1 MFLSGSG
8 WSMARRI
15 LVLQAIVLLVVL
27 SAILL
32 ALRLDADEQADRAT
46 GERVA
51 AIAATVAGA
60 PEVLQAVTAD
70 YPPDRS
76 VTGPSE
82 ALQPF
87 ALDVGSRTGA
97 DFVVVMAPDGTR
109 WTHPDPT
116 QIGRTY
122 LGNRDVALAGGT
134 GTETYVGTL
143 GPSIRAIAPVT
154 AADGRVVALVAVG
167 VTVDHIGIG
176 GRFLTFGLIAAGALV
191 IGVVGAVLIA
201 RWVRRQ
207 TLGMG
212 PQELGRMFSYYDA
225 VLASA
230 HNGMVLLD
238 TRGRIVLANPEARRL
253 LDLPES
259 VAGST
264 PREAGF
270 PTELVRLI
278 ADGGTVR
285 DELVLTADRVL
296 LFNRRP
302 AQLDGRTLGAVVS
315 VRDHTELENLT
326 GELDRAH
333 SFATALR
340 AQAHESANRLHTVIS
355 LIELGEPDHAL
366 DFAVQ
371 ELQVS
376 QALADRVVDGVGN
389 RAVAALLLGKTA
401 QAAERGIELVIRPG
415 SELPEG
421 AGGDHEMVTVIG
433 NLVDNA
439 MDALSRTGVDSPSAG
454 APRRILL
461 SATSLPDFLEIT
473 VQDTGPGMDAAQA
486 QQVFAPGWSTNS
498 GTGPAGDRGLG
509 LALVAQAVARMGG
522 KVWAEAGPGARFVV
536 RLPPVAVGA
545 GDVYGGVQ
553 ADPRTGS
560 RTVGAP

>member
-1 MFLSGSG
+1 
-8 WSMARRI
+8 MARRI
-15 LVLQAIVLLVVL
+15 LVLQAVVL
-27 SAILL
+27 IVMLAAILV
-32 ALRLDADEQADRAT
+32 ALRVDADQQADEAT
-46 GERVA
+46 GARVT
-51 AIAATVAGA
+51 AIAETMASA
-60 PEVLQAVTAD
+60 PQVLAAVTD
-70 YPPDRS
+70 PYPAAAA
-76 VTGPSE
+76 VTGPS
-82 ALQPF
+82 AVLQPF
-87 ALDVGSRTGA
+87 ALDVGTRTGA

-109 WTHPDPT
+109 WTHPDPS

-143 GPSIRAIAPVT
+143 GPSIRAITPVT
-154 AADGRVVALVAVG
+154 APDGTVVALVSVG

-176 GRFLTFGLIAAGALV
+176 GRWITLGLIALGALV
-191 IGVVGAVLIA
+191 IGVVGSLLIA

-238 TRGRIVLANPEARRL
+238 TGGRIVLANPEARRL

-264 PREAGF
+264 PQQAGF
-270 PTELVRLI
+270 PAELVAMI
-278 ADGGTVR
+278 SGGGTVR

-355 LIELGEPDHAL
+355 LIELGEPEHAL

-421 AGGDHEMVTVIG
+421 AGGDQELVTVIG
-433 NLVDNA
+433 NLIDNA
-439 MDALSRTGVDSPSAG
+439 MDALSRPDAG
-454 APRRILL
+454 AHPDAPRRIVL
-461 SATSLPDFLEIT
+461 SAASLPDFLEFV
-473 VQDTGPGMDAAQA
+473 VQDSGPGLDARQA
-486 QQVFAPGWSTNS
+486 EQVFAPGWSTNT
-498 GTGPAGDRGLG
+498 GAGPAGDRGLG
-509 LALVAQAVARMGG
+509 LALVAQAVARLGG
-522 KVWAEAGPGARFVV
+522 RVWAEAGPGARFVV
-536 RLPPVAVGA
+536 RLPPVAAGA
-545 GDVYGGVQ
+545 DDVYGQGP
-553 ADPRTGS
+553 DRL
-560 RTVGAP
+560 GAARPTAHAGPTP